1 MRNLTLFTFC
11 TYADSGCRICTSK
24 SISCT
29 LNSDAFYSIGLLG
42 ADSLPNTTAPSNPAS
57 TVTLLPNTITLC
69 DAILFPAPIATELL
83 PVTSFL
89 VPIAIEFVPLAKD
102 SFPAAIE
109 FSPML
114 EK

>member
-1 MRNLTLFTFC
+1 MLST
-11 TYADSGCRICTSK
+11 G
-24 SISCT
+24 
-29 LNSDAFYSIGLLG
+29 IGLLG
-42 ADSLPNTTAPSNPAS
+42 VDSLPNTTAPSNPAS

-69 DAILFPAPIATELL
+69 DATLFPAPIATELL